1 MDEKELIGNYGEID
15 TEAEKSAL
23 EYRPKIKYEPNKPF
37 TVNPVT
43 TTEVI
48 VEEPDNEEEAIDL
61 LEKPAKQYEDFT
73 STYEELGNMIS
84 AVEEYVKDVE
94 IPLSEEQVNTLYN
107 SFPSFDPAILETG
120 RIDFSTYE
128 KTFDDP
134 ENPANS
140 LIQDIVHSY
149 AEDVDGN
156 LELEFYEDLK
166 ELQNTIQEGFYLYKE
181 AILKHYLDEDI
192 PDKPE
197 SNDDFTKRL
206 NEAVLKDKEQFEDIK
221 DLYEKKEA
229 EYYES
234 LRTEYGSPE
243 FFQISEDYTSAKRSY
258 DLAVRKNKS
267 VQEMQL
273 LVDELL
279 LGTEDCSSR
288 IKYGLVL
295 GSDIDEEEVMK
306 VLENQATTKE
316 ELTELL
322 KLTQLSLKLQVNQQI
337 EDKKQFR
344 DVLKNINNLSRKQR
358 AHDELLMAYEL
369 RNKMYLNMYDS
380 LQHLE
385 SPSKLPGVEAFLN
398 QMAGGLSLVQG
409 QYDAF
414 LQDIYLMYASESE
427 VRKEKISKTLE
438 KENARAGYSL
448 VLDHL

>member
-37 TVNPVT
+37 IVNVS
-43 TTEVI
+43 TTEI
-48 VEEPDNEEEAIDL
+48 ITEEPDDEEEATDL
-61 LEKPAKQYEDFT
+61 LEKPTQQYEDFT
-73 STYEELGNMIS
+73 STYEELADMIS
-84 AVEEYVKDVE
+84 NVEQYIQDVK
-94 IPLSEEQVNTLYN
+94 IPLTEEEMKTLYD
-107 SFPSFDPAILETG
+107 SFPSFDPIILENG
-120 RIDFSTYE
+120 YIDFSTYK

-134 ENPANS
+134 ENPSNS

-149 AEDVDGN
+149 AEDVDGD

-166 ELQNTIQEGFYLYKE
+166 ELQNTIQEGFHLYKE
-181 AILKHYLDEDI
+181 AILKHYLNEDI
-192 PDKPE
+192 PKTPE
-197 SNDDFTKRL
+197 SNEDFTKRL
-206 NEAVLKDKEQFEDIK
+206 NEAVLKEKEQFTDIK
-221 DLYEKKEA
+221 DLYEKQEA
-229 EYYES
+229 TYYES

-243 FFQISEDYTSAKRSY
+243 FFQISEDYTNAKRAY
-258 DLAVRKNKS
+258 DLALRKDKS

-273 LVDELL
+273 LVDGLL
-279 LGTEDCSSR
+279 IGTEDCASR

-295 GSDIDEEEVMK
+295 GSDIDGEEVMK
-306 VLENQATTKE
+306 VLENQARTKE

-358 AHDELLMAYEL
+358 AHDELLMSYEL

-409 QYDAF
+409 QYDSF
-414 LQDIYLMYASESE
+414 MQDIYLMYASESE